1 MSREDGERSFTRDT
15 PRIKNHSKKDANGKS
30 AAVKLEPI
38 CKACGFKIS
47 KNNFIV
53 DKQLCRKCDG

>member
-1 MSREDGERSFTRDT
+1 VSREEGDRSFTRDT
-15 PRIKNHSKKDANGKS
+15 PKIKDNSKKNVDVKS